1 MWRSHVSLSRT
12 VAGVQR
18 VVVQPPQNR
27 SDVSC
32 NFSTPHSHCPVNHES
47 VTTGSSIPPLQKKK
61 RKTQLQN
68 STTIHNNLSIITTTN
83 EIRYRSRLLIMTSSQ
98 LPLDMD
104 EEVPLLTSQGRSIS
118 FGGESATRRA
128 MTMIERARAKHGS
141 SARAEPG
148 RSRQAGLNDV
158 LKELESQERQS
169 WTSLLLAIFGIAGH
183 FFGGAVFLSRL
194 EGWSLT
200 DSIYFC
206 IVTTT
211 TVGYGD
217 ITPKE
222 NISKVF
228 VVGYVVMSIGLM
240 STLLATMVGS
250 ILDQQEEMILAAMF
264 GESSTED
271 DDAVEEA
278 NEQGL
283 NFSQR
288 IVKYTSGLNWC
299 DYYGLGMSALWL
311 LWILIIGV
319 VVFLIFEKFSFIDAL
334 YTTVISASTVG
345 FGDLEPKQRVT
356 KIIMSFWLI
365 FSTIGLVKVI
375 ANFTDASVKAKQRAV
390 SRRMLTAQLDVST
403 WSAMDKDKDGRV
415 NKLEFLTELLV
426 RSGKVERREIDAILC
441 RFEELDHDG
450 NGRINLDEISQQTP

>member
-1 MWRSHVSLSRT
+1 M
-12 VAGVQR
+12 
-18 VVVQPPQNR
+18 
-27 SDVSC
+27 
-32 NFSTPHSHCPVNHES
+32 
-47 VTTGSSIPPLQKKK
+47 
-61 RKTQLQN
+61 
-68 STTIHNNLSIITTTN
+68 
-83 EIRYRSRLLIMTSSQ
+83 
-98 LPLDMD
+98 
-104 EEVPLLTSQGRSIS
+104 S
-118 FGGESATRRA
+118 FGGQSATRRA
-128 MTMIERARAKHGS
+128 MEMIERARAKHGS

-148 RSRQAGLNDV
+148 RSRQAGLSDV
-158 LKELESQERQS
+158 LKELESQEQQT

-194 EGWSLT
+194 EGWSLL

-217 ITPKE
+217 ITPQQ
-222 NISKVF
+222 NLSKLF
-228 VVGYVVMSIGLM
+228 VVGYVIMSIGLM

-250 ILDQQEEMILAAMF
+250 ILDQQEEMLLATLF
-264 GESSTED
+264 GEGSTED
-271 DDAVEEA
+271 ENAVEEA

-288 IVKYTSGLNWC
+288 IVKYTSGLNWS

-311 LWILIIGV
+311 LMILIIGV
-319 VVFLIFEKFSFIDAL
+319 LVFLICENFSFVDAV

-345 FGDLEPKQRVT
+345 FGDLEPKQKIT
-356 KIIMSFWLI
+356 KMVMVFWLI

-375 ANFTDASVKAKQRAV
+375 ANFTDASIKAKQRAV

-403 WSAMDKDKDGRV
+403 WSAMDKDRDGRV

-441 RFEELDHDG
+441 RFEELDQDR
-450 NGRINLDEISQQTP
+450 NGRINLNEISHQTP